1 MQISDLALKRDKAR
15 AGEELKNYFVKKN
28 REEQSWQITNALV
41 SSLRKKAFSNAE
53 AGRITSFLSRE
64 FDIRHAALQY
74 SQAGYLGPR
83 RSNSKADNIMS
94 MPMRTGES
102 TEAFYDIY
110 LRLQAA
116 VQDNVFDY
124 RGAHSL
130 VKEIVHAYPASR
142 AHIGR

>member
-15 AGEELKNYFVKKN
+15 AGEELKNYFINKN
-28 REEQSWQITNALV
+28 RQEQSWQLTNALV

-53 AGRITSFLSRE
+53 AGKITSFLSRE
-64 FDIRHAALQY
+64 FDIRHSALQY
-74 SQAGYLGPR
+74 SQAWHLGPR
-83 RSNSKADNIMS
+83 RSYSRVDNIRS
-94 MPMRTGES
+94 MPLRTKENTGL
-102 TEAFYDIY
+102 FYDIY

-116 VQDNVFDY
+116 VQDKLLDY

-130 VKEIVHAYPASR
+130 VKEIVYAYPASR